1 MCYREDDYSK
11 PLSGEEWR
19 DIFQGVILVLFM
31 VAAVIAVGIIHHPAV
46 GK

>member
-1 MCYREDDYSK
+1 MCFHEDDNK
-11 PLSGEEWR
+11 PLSREEWR

-31 VAAVIAVGIIHHPAV
+31 VAAVIAAGIIQNPAV